1 MNSLSHHAQINKGFS
16 DWQLPL
22 YFSKPVLRHF
32 THFIDGMSSIGF
44 TGKLTQIH
52 TYSRHPKHRT
62 TLSHFLQKSP
72 WNEGYLQRQCQHY
85 VRHQIDLKKP
95 LFWLLDDTLSKK
107 KKPSSQAQHP
117 IEGGGFHFSHTEGKV
132 IWGHQ
137 VLQLMMKS
145 GEQAFPYDFRHFQ
158 KEKDE
163 NKIKLSID
171 LIQTLPQTTQPTY
184 VLCDS
189 WYTSKALIEA
199 AFGQGMHVIGALKT
213 NRIIYPA
220 GIRTQVKQFATH
232 ITPQNTDLVT
242 VGQEQYH
249 VYRYEG
255 ALNDLAVG
263 VVVLC
268 WPANESIEAKNLRCF
283 LSTDTELST
292 QQILD
297 YYSERWTI
305 ETYFKQV
312 KGYLGFQGIQVR
324 HKRAINRYWLLIQFA
339 YLLIGALQLQP
350 FSVAI
355 HQMRRAQF
363 SSIIEFVYNEAQ
375 EGTSL
380 NQIKKELFVA

>member
-1 MNSLSHHAQINKGFS
+1 MNSLSHHAQIKKGFS
-16 DWQLPL
+16 DWRLPH

-32 THFIDGMSSIGF
+32 LHFIDGMSSLGF

-52 TYSRHPKHRT
+52 ASSHHPKHRT
-62 TLSHFLQKSP
+62 TLSHFLRKST
-72 WNEGYLQRQCQHY
+72 WNEDYLQTQCQDY
-85 VRHQIDLKKP
+85 VRRQMDPKQP
-95 LFWLLDDTLSKK
+95 LFWLFDDTLAKK
-107 KKPSSQAQHP
+107 KKPSSQAKHP
-117 IEGGGFHFSHTEGKV
+117 IEGCGFHFSHTEGKV

-137 VLQLMMKS
+137 VLQVMMKS
-145 GEQAFPYDFRHFQ
+145 GKQVLPYAFRHFQ
-158 KEKDE
+158 KEQDE
-163 NKIKLSID
+163 SKIKLSVD
-171 LIQTLPQTTQPTY
+171 LIQALPQVKQPTY

-220 GIRTQVKQFATH
+220 GMRTQVKQFAT
-232 ITPQNTDLVT
+232 QLSESETDLVT
-242 VGQEQYH
+242 VGQETYR

-255 ALNDLAVG
+255 ALNDLAQG

-268 WPANESIEAKNLRCF
+268 WPANQLMEKTQMRCF

-297 YYSERWTI
+297 YYSERWAI

-312 KGYLGFQGIQVR
+312 KGYLGFQGCQVR
-324 HKRAINRYWLLIQFA
+324 HKRAITRYWLLLQFA

-350 FSVAI
+350 FSTAI
-355 HQMRRAQF
+355 HDMRRARF
-363 SSIIEFVYNEAQ
+363 SSIVEFIYNEAHD
-375 EGTSL
+375 GVSL
-380 NQIKKELFVA
+380 EQIKKELFVA